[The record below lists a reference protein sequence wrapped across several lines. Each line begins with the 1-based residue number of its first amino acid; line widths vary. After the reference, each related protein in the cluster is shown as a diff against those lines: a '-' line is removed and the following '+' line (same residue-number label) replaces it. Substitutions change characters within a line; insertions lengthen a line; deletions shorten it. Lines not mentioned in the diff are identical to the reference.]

1 MEQYLRVCAGVDL
14 DCIDYNMDQIGAK
27 LPADV
32 KMMAVVKSDGYGHGA
47 LPIAKKL
54 EGRDDIFGFAV
65 ATAEEAMIL
74 RKAGIAKPV
83 LILGYTFPYAYEE
96 LIENDISLTAF
107 KEDMAQEISDAAA
120 KAGKKAKVHI
130 KVDTGMHRIGV
141 ATNEEGLSVAK
152 KIVGTPNV
160 EVEGIFTHLA
170 NADIVDKT
178 EALGQVA
185 DFKNFCE
192 ILENNIGKTIPY
204 RHCFNSAAA
213 MEMDASGFSFV
224 RVGISMYG
232 VWPSDEM
239 NRENISIKPALSLFS
254 HIVYIKELPAGARI
268 SYGGTYTTTKTTKVA
283 TIPVGYGDGYPRGLS
298 NRGYVL
304 IRGKKAPILG
314 RVCMDQ
320 FMADVTDIPDVKE
333 FDKVTLI
340 GRDNEETITVEDLC
354 SAYGGFPYE
363 MICDIGKR
371 VPKEYYENG
380 NVVYT
385 KDYHNDVL

>member
-14 DCIDYNMDQIGAK
+14 DCIDYNMNQIGAK
-27 LPADV
+27 LPKDV
-32 KMMAVVKSDGYGHGA
+32 KMMAVVKTDGYGHGA
-47 LPIAKKL
+47 LPIEKKL
-54 EGRDDIFGFAV
+54 EGRDDIFGFAT
-65 ATAEEAMIL
+65 ATAEESMIL
-74 RKAGIAKPV
+74 RKAGIKKPI

-107 KEDMAQEISDAAA
+107 KEDMAKEISEA
-120 KAGKKAKVHI
+120 AGKVGKTAKVHI

-141 ATNEEGLSVAK
+141 ATNEAGLAVAK
-152 KIVGTPNV
+152 RIAATPNV
-160 EVEGIFTHLA
+160 NVEGIFTHLA
-170 NADIVDKT
+170 NADIVDKS
-178 EALGQVA
+178 EALKQVSE
-185 DFKNFCE
+185 FRNFCS
-192 ILENNIGKTIPY
+192 ILENNIDKEIPLK
-204 RHCFNSAAA
+204 HCFNSAAA

-239 NRENISIKPALSLFS
+239 DRNNIDLKPALSLFS
-254 HIVYIKELPAGARI
+254 HIVYIKELPTGSRI
-268 SYGGTYTTTKTTKVA
+268 SYGGTYTTTRTTKVA

-298 NRGYVL
+298 NCGYVL
-304 IRGKKAPILG
+304 IHGKKAPILG

-340 GRDNEETITVEDLC
+340 GRDGEETITVEDLC
-354 SAYGGFPYE
+354 AVYGGFPYE